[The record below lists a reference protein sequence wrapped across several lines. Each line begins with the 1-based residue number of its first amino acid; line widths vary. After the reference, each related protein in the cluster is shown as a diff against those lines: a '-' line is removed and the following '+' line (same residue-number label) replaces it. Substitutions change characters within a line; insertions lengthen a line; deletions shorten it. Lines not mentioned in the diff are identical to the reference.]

1 MNYTF
6 CKTCENE
13 FDIDEIGDD
22 NSCPHCGSS
31 YDWLSNDDNDE
42 DESNIDDFLTNDE
55 DWN

>member
-13 FDIDEIGDD
+13 FDIDEIGDY